1 MSTAPNYAITI
12 AEKNVQIQMCE
23 GLKATGDNM
32 MYDAVTGEPMPPGTV
47 LYNSCQPEQ
56 LALGGSITATVAGAV
71 NLLGAHYMS
80 EATAL
85 ATWDTDGVKNQP
97 RFFGKAGLPECC
109 LQVERKKWVD
119 AGKRPESF
127 IIDLGTRHKPSTQRY
142 NARCCPP
149 VRQDLATQLW
159 SKVGKGIDEALQE
172 ARKELAVAEANQRG
186 ELSGASLV
194 EQRRAARQARL
205 ANESQ
210 DDYDARMAREA
221 AEDAAAGARAEH
233 DIEREAH
240 SAVADHARQEDLAAA
255 SQPTEE
261 EIGAAASR
269 ASGRGRKAV
278 AAKPTAP
285 AVTTEAVSAAAT
297 ASAARRATSRAAAE
311 ADLTSASATLPRKG
325 RSAAAASTEKEVAPA
340 PAPEPSPAPRGRAAA
355 AAAAASERM
364 LARGRA
370 AEEAPAAAEEA
381 PAAAEEAPAAA
392 EEAPAAA
399 EEAPAAAEEASESMA
414 IEEDATADLDE
425 HEDAVFQPPA
435 PAFSLAAAIGGAAL
449 TSAATGRDSPASAVE
464 DQRGAS
470 MQEDSDDSDDSNEE
484 EEEEEP
490 TASGG
495 GFSLAAAIGGA
506 SSAAPAS
513 SGFSLAAAIGRSNG
527 LIDPPNGKG
536 KMSSKQAAKKAEG
549 ASKNRETAKTRL
561 DTLVGGFE
569 TLRKE
574 VVKEANIAL
583 LPSVNSLVEQQGS
596 RVAKGA
602 TAEKHCGTLVK
613 HAVSTIKGQKAEI
626 TALKAIIKDLKGA
639 DCRTPALLEAFL
651 GGYNSYKPLK
661 PFR

>member
-85 ATWDTDGVKNQP
+85 ATWDSDGVKNQP

-261 EIGAAASR
+261 EISAAASR

-278 AAKPTAP
+278 AAKPTAA

-311 ADLTSASATLPRKG
+311 ADLTSASATLRRKG

-364 LARGRA
+364 LARGR
-370 AEEAPAAAEEA
+370 
-381 PAAAEEAPAAA
+381 AA

-536 KMSSKQAAKKAEG
+536 KMSAKQAAKKAEG

-583 LPSVNSLVEQQGS
+583 LPGVNSLVEQQGS